1 MDKATLIKITQD
13 LIQLDTV
20 NDHEE
25 AVSDYLTTLF
35 TANGISTKKLTY
47 APGRTSLIAEI
58 GDPTSKQVLVFSGH
72 QDTVATGD
80 AADWPYAGPFSGELH
95 AGRIYGRGAADMK
108 SGLAAMA
115 ATLIALKD
123 APLKGRLRFVAT
135 VGEEFGAHG
144 ARELTEQGYADNFS
158 GLVIG
163 EPTGQKLIYAHSG
176 SIDYTVTSIGK
187 AAHSSLPETGINA
200 ITNLVKFITAEAH
213 AFDDVAPHPA
223 LGDFVHSVTVI
234 KGGTQVNSI
243 PGYAQLAGNMRPIP
257 SFDNAQAIG
266 RLQTIIDD
274 LNQQPDVNL
283 KLNVDFSFVPVLT
296 AQNDPLVTALQ
307 ASAQQVTGKELIE
320 DVIHG
325 ATDASE
331 FTKSAHKFPVI
342 IFGPGDWSAAHQS
355 NESVSVANI
364 VNTQK
369 IYQALALR
377 QLS

>member
-35 TANGISTKKLTY
+35 TTNGISTKKLTY

-108 SGLAAMA
+108 SGLTAMA

-123 APLKGRLRFVAT
+123 TPLKGRLRFVAT

-144 ARELTEQGYADNFS
+144 ARELTEQGYADDFS

-213 AFDDVAPHPA
+213 
-223 LGDFVHSVTVI
+223 
-234 KGGTQVNSI
+234 
-243 PGYAQLAGNMRPIP
+243 
-257 SFDNAQAIG
+257 
-266 RLQTIIDD
+266 
-274 LNQQPDVNL
+274 
-283 KLNVDFSFVPVLT
+283 
-296 AQNDPLVTALQ
+296 
-307 ASAQQVTGKELIE
+307 
-320 DVIHG
+320 
-325 ATDASE
+325 
-331 FTKSAHKFPVI
+331 
-342 IFGPGDWSAAHQS
+342 
-355 NESVSVANI
+355 
-364 VNTQK
+364 
-369 IYQALALR
+369 
-377 QLS
+377 